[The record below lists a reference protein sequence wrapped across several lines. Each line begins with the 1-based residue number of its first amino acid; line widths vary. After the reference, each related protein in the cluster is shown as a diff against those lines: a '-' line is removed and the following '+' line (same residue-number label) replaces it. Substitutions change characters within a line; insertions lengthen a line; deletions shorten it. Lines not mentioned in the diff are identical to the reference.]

1 MPDDGSYTVGLLSL
15 VEATPPLDRP
25 LARLRRLHQPRLA
38 SSVDFLP
45 PSCFFKSSQIPKP
58 CDAVDGSNNGLTA
71 RVSDAGLVNF

>member
-25 LARLRRLHQPRLA
+25 LAQLRRLHQPRLA

-45 PSCFFKSSQIPKP
+45 PAAVVLLQVKSNTK
-58 CDAVDGSNNGLTA
+58 AL
-71 RVSDAGLVNF
+71 RRRRRL